1 MIPITIV
8 LFIFSISLSLLVA
21 HLGVYFLDLR
31 NILDFSLRFLF
42 YLSPIMW
49 SFSSMSD
56 GILKN
61 ILLLNP
67 IALILESYRN
77 VLLNNQSANYLGLMI
92 ILLISLFIMAI
103 GFKTI
108 EKYEKNYG
116 KVI

>member
-1 MIPITIV
+1 
-8 LFIFSISLSLLVA
+8 
-21 HLGVYFLDLR
+21 
-31 NILDFSLRFLF
+31 
-42 YLSPIMW
+42 
-49 SFSSMSD
+49 MSN

-77 VLLNNQSANYLGLMI
+77 VLMNNQSANYLGLI
-92 ILLISLFIMAI
+92 IIFLLSLIIMTV
-103 GFKTI
+103 GFKVI